1 MRLNNNTIIFS
12 MILHPLRSWFDF
24 YCYYYISIYEKFKK
38 SLLSNPLQRVIYTIY
53 QECFWNIQSAFTWMN
68 LIEINNARYNTAL
81 RLICNLVTCDKRRHA
96 KKCRFFVI
104 KKKLHDWLIST
115 RSIHQHPK
123 ALLLQLRCTR
133 YSISSQQ
140 TYTTALRAKKI
151 CNKYFQALISF

>member
-68 LIEINNARYNTAL
+68 LIEINKARYNIAL
-81 RLICNLVTCDKRRHA
+81 RLICNLVTCDKGRHA

-104 KKKLHDWLIST
+104 KKEVVWLINIE
-115 RSIHQHPK
+115 SIYPPTSKSSSPSVHPVLNLK
-123 ALLLQLRCTR
+123 SANLHNCITGQKNL
-133 YSISSQQ
+133 
-140 TYTTALRAKKI
+140 
-151 CNKYFQALISF
+151 